1 MNKREWERRFL
12 KGLKPLAGKERNEA
26 LEYYREIYGDKIDT
40 GFSEEDILREFGEP
54 EDCAR
59 KILEENGI
67 SVDHNAKKS
76 RAQARKE
83 LGAKRKDN
91 LSKHKKTILF
101 SLLAV
106 GIALLLLCI
115 PSFTNVKLDQR
126 TYAENTQNVIDS
138 VAVDFSNASVNVY
151 CEDSVESLTVE
162 YPQAQTLRGKDTSK
176 ITVSDENGRLSIH
189 ERQIWFYNLC
199 SIGSKSPKIN
209 VYLPTGRAYTLSL
222 IVDNGTINLHGDFH
236 NVKKI
241 VLETDN
247 GEIDTR
253 DAQISCETEI
263 RVDTDNGRILL
274 GSISAHTLNASTD
287 NGEIA
292 LTSGNVQSVATLD
305 TDNGRIVVS
314 GMFSANKFHAE
325 TDNGRIVVSGTLTAN
340 ELYAETDNGEIQISG
355 CVDAQTITL
364 YVDVGEIVANLT
376 GAQADYS
383 ISVENDVGNSNVYP
397 QTGGTRT
404 LNVATDVGDI
414 RITFLG

>member
-1 MNKREWERRFL
+1 M
-12 KGLKPLAGKERNEA
+12 
-26 LEYYREIYGDKIDT
+26 
-40 GFSEEDILREFGEP
+40 
-54 EDCAR
+54 
-59 KILEENGI
+59 
-67 SVDHNAKKS
+67 
-76 RAQARKE
+76 
-83 LGAKRKDN
+83 
-91 LSKHKKTILF
+91 
-101 SLLAV
+101 
-106 GIALLLLCI
+106 
-115 PSFTNVKLDQR
+115 
-126 TYAENTQNVIDS
+126 IDS

-199 SIGSKSPKIN
+199 SIGNKSPKIN

-241 VLETDN
+241 VL
-247 GEIDTR
+247 
-253 DAQISCETEI
+253 
-263 RVDTDNGRILL
+263 
-274 GSISAHTLNASTD
+274 
-287 NGEIA
+287 
-292 LTSGNVQSVATLD
+292 
-305 TDNGRIVVS
+305 
-314 GMFSANKFHAE
+314 
-325 TDNGRIVVSGTLTAN
+325 
-340 ELYAETDNGEIQISG
+340 ETDNGEIQISG